1 MTWIRTISPEES
13 EGELRSL
20 FKAIA
25 SARGGVADVHHAQ
38 SLNPRALA
46 AHLALYRAVV
56 FQPSSLSRRD
66 RERIAVVVSREN
78 GCRYCVAHH
87 AAALR
92 DLGDDEAVIAALSE
106 GLSPAGLPPGELA
119 LLEWA
124 RRGCAAPAQ
133 CANSDVASLREHGH
147 DDRAI
152 LDAALTVAYFSF
164 VNRIVLMLGVELEP
178 DYGRTCREPTAST

>member
-1 MTWIRTISPEES
+1 MTWIRTITPEES
-13 EGELRSL
+13 EGELRSI
-20 FKAIA
+20 FNAIA
-25 SARGGVADVHHAQ
+25 FARGGVAEVHRAQ

-46 AHLALYRAVV
+46 AHLALYKAVV
-56 FQPSSLSRRD
+56 FQGSSLSRRD

-78 GCRYCVAHH
+78 GCKYCVAHH

-92 DLGDDEAVIAALSE
+92 HLGDDEAVVAALSE
-106 GLSPAGLPPGELA
+106 GITPVGLPPGEQA
-119 LLEWA
+119 LLEWS

-133 CANSDVASLREHGH
+133 CANSDVESLRRHGL

-164 VNRIVLMLGVELEP
+164 VNRIVLLLGVELEP
-178 DYGRTCREPTAST
+178 DHGRTCNELSASS